1 MCEHVRVIV
10 QICVLSVH
18 GLTLW
23 NLWLLVFFLV
33 QANFFVFNFLQNP
46 DYMKENFNIT
56 ITTVHIEN
64 DRGRLENVR
73 SVETVEEMMW

>member
-18 GLTLW
+18 LLTLW

-46 DYMKENFNIT
+46 DYMKENFIIT